1 MIPVCSVA
9 CGPCVGGVQGAS
21 LVLRRSCV
29 RHRKVAHGRRIATEV
44 LTPLQVTYVHKS
56 RQFTLCLL
64 STARFE
70 CILSVQLLTVRC
82 RVCLLHAPRCAP
94 VLPRILERFSAPEVR
109 GELPKSG
116 AICLDH
122 PICRG
127 IIFADNQQ
135 AISHDKGEIIAEYAG
150 LLLHNARRAVTEH
163 VGTGA
168 SGDGS
173 SSGSSSGGGG
183 GGGSVSSLAPSQRP
197 RKCVLVDNTSRK
209 CEKAMETFGRHA
221 ALAGGGLELHAI
233 HYTEAEN
240 LVDSPDALRQLRIIL
255 ARLRA
260 RGLVG
265 VDLVAEDILVKAPAP
280 TLEPKGKGGRGGRG
294 NDERLKRA

>member
-1 MIPVCSVA
+1 MPFCS
-9 CGPCVGGVQGAS
+9 P
-21 LVLRRSCV
+21 
-29 RHRKVAHGRRIATEV
+29 
-44 LTPLQVTYVHKS
+44 LTNCPPT
-56 RQFTLCLL
+56 TLG
-64 STARFE
+64 
-70 CILSVQLLTVRC
+70 
-82 RVCLLHAPRCAP
+82 
-94 VLPRILERFSAPEVR
+94 RFSPPEVR

-135 AISHDKGEIIAEYAG
+135 AISHDKGEIIAEYVG

-163 VGTGA
+163 VGAGTGG
-168 SGDGS
+168 GD
-173 SSGSSSGGGG
+173 SSGKSSGGGAAARPA
-183 GGGSVSSLAPSQRP
+183 SSLASSPRP

-209 CEKAMETFGRHA
+209 CKRATETFARHA

-260 RGLVG
+260 RGLIG
-265 VDLVAEDILVKAPAP
+265 VDLVAEGILVNVPAPARVE
-280 TLEPKGKGGRGGRG
+280 LKAEGGGGG
-294 NDERLKRA
+294 GWSGQKREVET